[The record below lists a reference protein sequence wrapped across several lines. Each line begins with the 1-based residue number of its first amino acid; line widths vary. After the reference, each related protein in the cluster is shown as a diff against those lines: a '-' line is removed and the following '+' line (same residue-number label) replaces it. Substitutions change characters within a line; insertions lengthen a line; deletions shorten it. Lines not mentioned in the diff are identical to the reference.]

1 MARQFQGAAKGR
13 GFNPIPISST
23 NITRMREENER
34 ILRGMREQRESERR
48 NEERQ
53 LRDMQADA
61 AYYEKVRSRDF
72 KVESTNLANEQKQL
86 QYNEAERVAQYNAE
100 TKAVSGIFDDI
111 AKFSRTAAAA
121 KAKAQ
126 VQEDKDRLE
135 QIKRLRLRNG
145 PLSGSDIAW
154 RTALDA
160 EAEGQELVRGSVQE
174 AKELGAPAYEVQKAL
189 GLTYK
194 ESVAYIQYDNQLT
207 TQAEYPA
214 FRAKWFSENAP
225 EALASPEQT
234 QALLFEAW
242 KAFEEEK
249 GWTEFSAEL
258 LGTSLDSKA
267 TSDKTFI
274 SGITDRA
281 TQKITGENITALTNA
296 AMADWNNEG
305 AASFR
310 GVSTAKN
317 FTEAHAWY
325 KQQALAMDENGDFI
339 LSDAQWMNTDVRG
352 NGVPYFT
359 GNPKEGHYAK
369 GLDILNA
376 REKKRRQWNTGVATD
391 ERQSSQEKSR
401 AWFRHFVVNG
411 NNTPEDWAALN
422 ESYRTDP
429 QGKPEWAKNLEA
441 AGDPANAESNANLI
455 TMAKDLEARGMLNQG
470 LVDKINQFDAVQAN
484 TLQESLNKQNPFLQ
498 SDSYVDLRE
507 ITTNLTK
514 TTLPGGGLSTDTAT
528 SYIAS
533 GKLGKI
539 YDADV
544 QARVANG
551 ESIEQASRNSSKFIS
566 DQITKDANNPDGTY
580 YRAYNAAL
588 GVYEYPNLIDK
599 NVISIVEK
607 TTTEKTLFSEKINSG
622 DVNDLFKPEN
632 KDKVMTDI
640 DFNAN
645 VASMLKPGY
654 TFPAR
659 VQMVADKTG
668 ESPFS
673 IMQRIAAS
681 KGMPAIEP
689 PQSMRQLGMY
699 SPKQQAMITRF
710 QSANRNARGNGIG
723 MSEIGTG
730 WNSGAVPDN
739 LREFYR
745 TSAER
750 HGVSPA
756 ENSAMGEIE
765 SAHGKYSVSYNGSS
779 FGVMQI
785 NKAVHRDFYAKHGG
799 NPSNEANIDYGTRHY
814 AGLKKRYNG
823 DIIAAAM
830 AYNGGEGHYELWLA
844 GKKPTWVKNTTD
856 DREWQH
862 IVKEMTNHGRK
873 FAIAYYKYSG
883 DNSLLQNP
891 ILLRK

>member
-13 GFNPIPISST
+13 GFNPIPISSA
-23 NITRMREENER
+23 NINRMREENER
-34 ILRGMREQRESERR
+34 ILRGMKERRESERR
-48 NEERQ
+48 NEESQ

-72 KVESTNLANEQKQL
+72 KVESTNLTNEAKQL
-86 QYNEAERVAQYNAE
+86 EYNEAERVAQYNAE

-121 KAKAQ
+121 KEKAKAQ
-126 VQEDKDRLE
+126 EDADRLE
-135 QIKRLRLRNG
+135 KIKRLRLRNG
-145 PLSGSDIAW
+145 PLSSSDIAW

-267 TSDKTFI
+267 TSDQTFI

-296 AMADWNNEG
+296 AIADWNNEG

-310 GVSTAKN
+310 GVSTVKN

-325 KQQALAMDENGDFI
+325 KTQATAMDQNGDFI

-352 NGVPYFT
+352 DSTAYYT
-359 GNPKEGHYAK
+359 GNPKEGFYAR
-369 GLDILNA
+369 GLEILNA
-376 REKKRRQWNTGVATD
+376 RESKRRKWNTGVATD
-391 ERQSSQEKSR
+391 ERQAYQEESR
-401 AWFRHFVVNG
+401 SWLRHIVVDG
-411 NNTPEDWAALN
+411 NNTPEDLAAAA
-422 ESYRTDP
+422 ESFKDNV
-429 QGKPEWAKNLEA
+429 QGKPEWLQNLES

-470 LVDKINQFDAVQAN
+470 LVDKIYQYDPVQAN

-498 SDSYVDLRE
+498 SDPYVDLRE

-514 TTLPGGGLSTDTAT
+514 TTLPGGGLTTDTPT
-528 SYIAS
+528 SYQAS
-533 GKLGKI
+533 KKLGKI
-539 YDADV
+539 YDGIVRAE
-544 QARVANG
+544 VANG
-551 ESIEQASRNSSKFIS
+551 ASIEDAAATASQTIANS
-566 DQITKDANNPDGTY
+566 ITTDTNNPDGTY
-580 YRAYNAAL
+580 HRVYNAAL
-588 GVYEYPNLIDK
+588 GVYEYPKLIDE

-607 TTTEKTLFSEKINSG
+607 ATTEKTLFAEKINSG
-622 DVNDLFKPEN
+622 NINNLFKPEN
-632 KDKVMTDI
+632 KNSILTDMEYS
-640 DFNAN
+640 
-645 VASMLKPGY
+645 VEVSRMPKPGY
-654 TFPAR
+654 EYHPR
-659 VQMVADKTG
+659 IQMITEKTG
-668 ESPFS
+668 EPQFAVL
-673 IMQRIAAS
+673 QRIASS

-699 SPKQQAMITRF
+699 SPKAQALVNKF
-710 QSANRNARGNGIG
+710 SYNANARGNGIG

-799 NPSNEANIDYGTRHY
+799 NPSNEANIDYGTGHY

-844 GKKPTWVKNTTD
+844 GKKPSWVKNPATD
-856 DREWQH
+856 KEWQH

>member
-13 GFNPIPISST
+13 GFNPIPISSA
-23 NITRMREENER
+23 NINRMREENER
-34 ILRGMREQRESERR
+34 ILRGMKERRESERR
-48 NEERQ
+48 NEESQ

-72 KVESTNLANEQKQL
+72 KVESTNLTNEAKQL
-86 QYNEAERVAQYNAE
+86 EYNEAERVAQYNAE

-121 KAKAQ
+121 KEKAKAQ
-126 VQEDKDRLE
+126 EDADRLE
-135 QIKRLRLRNG
+135 KIKRLRLRNG
-145 PLSGSDIAW
+145 PLSSSDIAW

-267 TSDKTFI
+267 TSDQTFI

-310 GVSTAKN
+310 GVSTVKN

-325 KQQALAMDENGDFI
+325 KTQATAMDQNGDFI

-352 NGVPYFT
+352 DSTAYYT
-359 GNPKEGHYAK
+359 GNPKEGFYAR
-369 GLDILNA
+369 GLEILNA
-376 REKKRRQWNTGVATD
+376 RESKRRKWNTGVATD
-391 ERQSSQEKSR
+391 ERQSYQEESR
-401 AWFRHFVVNG
+401 AWLRHIVVDG
-411 NNTPEDWAALN
+411 NNTPEDLAAAA
-422 ESYRTDP
+422 ESFKDNA
-429 QGKPEWAKNLEA
+429 QGKPEWLQNLEA

-470 LVDKINQFDAVQAN
+470 LVDKIYQYDPVQAN
-484 TLQESLNKQNPFLQ
+484 TLQESLNQQNPFLQ
-498 SDSYVDLRE
+498 SDPYVDLRE

-514 TTLPGGGLSTDTAT
+514 TKMPGGGLSTDTAT
-528 SYIAS
+528 SYQAS
-533 GKLGKI
+533 KKLGKI

-551 ESIEQASRNSSKFIS
+551 ESIEQASRNSSTSIS
-566 DQITKDANNPDGTY
+566 DQITKDANNTDGTY
-580 YRAYNAAL
+580 YREYNAAL
-588 GVYEYPNLIDK
+588 GVYEYPNLIDADL
-599 NVISIVEK
+599 ISIVEK
-607 TTTEKTLFSEKINSG
+607 TTTEKTMFAEKINSG

-654 TFPAR
+654 TYPAR

-673 IMQRIAAS
+673 IMQRIASS

-699 SPKQQAMITRF
+699 SPKAQALVNKF
-710 QSANRNARGNGIG
+710 SYNANARGNGIG
-723 MSEIGTG
+723 MSESGTG

-765 SAHGKYSVSYNGSS
+765 STHGKYPVSYNGSS

-785 NKAVHRDFYAKHGG
+785 NKSAHPAFFAQYDGKNDH
-799 NPSNEANIDYGTRHY
+799 SANIDYGTQYY
-814 AGLKKRYNG
+814 AGLKRQYNG
-823 DIIAAAM
+823 DMIAAAM
-830 AYNGGEGHYELWLA
+830 AYNAGPGNYDLYIA
-844 GKKPTWVKNTTD
+844 GKGNQIPPAILN
-856 DREWQH
+856 
-862 IVKEMTNHGRK
+862 EMLNHGRK
-873 FAIAYYKYSG
+873 FATAYYKYSG

>member
-13 GFNPIPISST
+13 GFNPIPISSA

-61 AYYEKVRSRDF
+61 AYYEKARSRDF

-86 QYNEAERVAQYNAE
+86 EYNEAERVAQYNAS
-100 TKAVSGIFDDI
+100 TKAMSAIFTDV
-111 AKFSRTAAAA
+111 AKFSETAGKLAQKFKEKKE
-121 KAKAQ
+121 KAEIEEGILWRKTNGSINPAQ
-126 VQEDKDRLE
+126 IEFNEGGGIERIAIEQVSGNLE
-135 QIKRLRLRNG
+135 I
-145 PLSGSDIAW
+145 
-154 RTALDA
+154 A
-160 EAEGQELVRGSVQE
+160 EAEGAPRNEIAKARFLTRHQSIGALQEE
-174 AKELGAPAYEVQKAL
+174 ARQRAL
-189 GLTYK
+189 TKYVGYRTNFL
-194 ESVAYIQYDNQLT
+194 
-207 TQAEYPA
+207 
-214 FRAKWFSENAP
+214 RENP
-225 EALASPEQT
+225 EALENSTTTREALNAVTLGFLKEEGLDQYSP
-234 QALLFEAW
+234 
-242 KAFEEEK
+242 
-249 GWTEFSAEL
+249 EL
-258 LGTSLDSKA
+258 LGKALDEMERFDS
-267 TSDKTFI
+267 TFM
-274 SGITDRA
+274 SGIIDRE
-281 TQKITGENITALTNA
+281 TQNINTQTITIVTNQALS
-296 AMADWNNEG
+296 DWNNYG
-305 AASFR
+305 ANSFNEVR
-310 GVSTAKN
+310 RIKGAD
-317 FTEAHAWY
+317 EAHTWMKKMAT
-325 KQQALAMDENGDFI
+325 AMDENGKFLLKDN
-339 LSDAQWMNTDVRG
+339 QWQNTDVRG
-352 NGVPYFT
+352 DGIAYYT
-359 GNPKEGHYAK
+359 GERNKGFYARSVE
-369 GLDILNA
+369 ILNA
-376 REKKRRQWNTGVATD
+376 REDKRRKWNTGVATD
-391 ERQSSQEKSR
+391 ERQSYQEESR
-401 AWFRHFVVNG
+401 AWLRHIVIDG
-411 NNTPEDWAALN
+411 KNTPEDLAAAA
-422 ESYRTDP
+422 ESFKDNV
-429 QGKPEWAKNLEA
+429 QGKPEWLQNLEA
-441 AGDPANAESNANLI
+441 AGDPANAESNTNLI

-470 LVDKINQFDAVQAN
+470 LVDKIYQYDPVQAN

-498 SDSYVDLRE
+498 SDQYVDLRE

-514 TTLPGGGLSTDTAT
+514 TKMPGGGLSTDTAT

-551 ESIEQASRNSSKFIS
+551 ESIEQASRNSSTFIS
-566 DQITKDANNPDGTY
+566 DQITRDANNPDGTY
-580 YRAYNAAL
+580 YREYNAAL
-588 GVYEYPNLIDK
+588 GVYEYPNLIDAD
-599 NVISIVEK
+599 VISIVEK
-607 TTTEKTLFSEKINSG
+607 TTTEKTMFAEKINSG

-654 TFPAR
+654 TYPAR

-673 IMQRIAAS
+673 IMQRIASS

-689 PQSMRQLGMY
+689 PQSMRQLGTY
-699 SPKQQAMITRF
+699 SPKAQALVNKF
-710 QSANRNARGNGIG
+710 SYNANARGNGIG

-844 GKKPTWVKNTTD
+844 GKKPSWVKNPAN